1 MISELYHEASADLS
15 QLQIVAAIKLL
26 KANFVGDH
34 TKQDISNVIAL
45 ANVMAINYQSLYL
58 LKST

>member
-15 QLQIVAAIKLL
+15 QLQIVAALKLL
-26 KANFVGDH
+26 KANFVGDQ

-45 ANVMAINYQSLYL
+45 ANVIAINYQSLYL